1 MTSLLY
7 GSPTLSNANIRAE
20 QTSPLKARRGHNVYK
35 LVVTWS
41 DVESNRP
48 LKAFEVE
55 VSGDV
60 DRALARLAH
69 AHDMWGCE
77 QLWLIVS
84 DEAKSERARRLIAR
98 T

>member
-1 MTSLLY
+1 
-7 GSPTLSNANIRAE
+7 
-20 QTSPLKARRGHNVYK
+20 
-35 LVVTWS
+35 
-41 DVESNRP
+41 VESNRP

-69 AHDMWGCE
+69 AHNMWGCE
-77 QLWLIVS
+77 QLRLIVS
-84 DEAKSERARRLIAR
+84 DEAKSERGRLIAR